1 MAAPMLRR
9 RRRRRRRPRPSPRV
23 IGSILVFSLWP
34 ESATAF
40 SIDFTIPRAIAFRQD
55 DRCCD
60 RCHDNVG
67 VPTKIEVEY
76 APMPALKPGENPR
89 KLFRHHHRE
98 RGQTRL
104 FTLSDLASAAHEAP
118 ATTRSR
124 LRTTTDAR
132 TAALY
137 IIDALARRSEKL
149 SDEEVVQTL
158 KNVTLVEWHRRWPR
172 FDLYRCGFPD
182 CTNTMV
188 EPGLCPRH
196 GGSIRPLVM
205 IDGDHFVMWTGR
217 EYVEICHV
225 IFGVSSTTPVE
236 HLDRNTWNSH
246 PDNLAAPADRRV
258 RVRQRHRWSYGYR
271 ELGNLFGLS
280 ETGVRQAASRGILD
294 PSSLRNICSFW
305 ALKHGH

>member
-1 MAAPMLRR
+1 
-9 RRRRRRRPRPSPRV
+9 
-23 IGSILVFSLWP
+23 
-34 ESATAF
+34 
-40 SIDFTIPRAIAFRQD
+40 
-55 DRCCD
+55 
-60 RCHDNVG
+60 
-67 VPTKIEVEY
+67 
-76 APMPALKPGENPR
+76 MPAFKPGENPR

-104 FTLSDLASAAHEAP
+104 FTLSDLAGAANEAP

-149 SDEEVVQTL
+149 SDEEAVQTI
-158 KNVTLVEWHRRWPR
+158 KNVTLVEWRRRWPR

-182 CTNTMV
+182 CASTMA
-188 EPGLCPRH
+188 EPGLCPSH

-217 EYVEICHV
+217 EYTEICHV
-225 IFGVSSTTPVE
+225 IFGVAGTTPVE

-246 PDNLAAPADRRV
+246 PDNLAAPTDRRV
-258 RVRQRHRWSYGYR
+258 RVRQRRRWSYGYR
-271 ELGNLFGLS
+271 ELGDLFGLS

-294 PSSLRNICSFW
+294 PSSLRNICMFW